1 MYPTAYIQFLIHFH
15 GDYDY
20 FECHEV
26 LEEYWKL
33 KPRGERDNYWVGFIQ
48 IAVSLYHHRRLN
60 WNGSMRMMKS
70 AIAILQKEK
79 KQVHKLG
86 LDQQKLLTILQK
98 QLQSIQR
105 KEPFTPIFLP
115 FSDPSLENTC
125 LQLCTEKMIPWKD
138 LHSFPTDY
146 IVHKHKLRDRRDV
159 IVERNEQ
166 LQKRKQR

>member
-138 LHSFPTDY
+138 LHSSPTDY

>member
-1 MYPTAYIQFLIHFH
+1 
-15 GDYDY
+15 
-20 FECHEV
+20 
-26 LEEYWKL
+26 
-33 KPRGERDNYWVGFIQ
+33 
-48 IAVSLYHHRRLN
+48 
-60 WNGSMRMMKS
+60 MRMMKS